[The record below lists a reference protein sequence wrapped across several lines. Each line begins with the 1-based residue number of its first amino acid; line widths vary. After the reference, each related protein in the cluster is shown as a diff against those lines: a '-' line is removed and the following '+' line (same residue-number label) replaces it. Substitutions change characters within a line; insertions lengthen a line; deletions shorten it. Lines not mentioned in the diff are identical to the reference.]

1 MIIMKKAISI
11 LIIGIV
17 TIIVIGIAYLGW
29 IVYDTARPHITEISL
44 TNINEEEK
52 SKLIELNFLELDKYP
67 QSLEFNKLKEI
78 SEVRET
84 QFYIEFSINKYEKN
98 LYDIEKNKSHS
109 PNTISIEQ
117 KEENDEKVIYEMQTN
132 FAQNSKA
139 KKWGYL
145 YELIERYK

>member
-1 MIIMKKAISI
+1 M
-11 LIIGIV
+11 
-17 TIIVIGIAYLGW
+17 
-29 IVYDTARPHITEISL
+29 
-44 TNINEEEK
+44 
-52 SKLIELNFLELDKYP
+52 ELNFLELDKYP

-84 QFYIEFSINKYEKN
+84 QFYIEFSINKYEKD
-98 LYDIEKNKSHS
+98 LYNIEKNNSNS

-139 KKWGYL
+139 KKWSYL
-145 YELIERYK
+145 YELIEKYK

>member
-1 MIIMKKAISI
+1 MIIMKKAISV

-17 TIIVIGIAYLGW
+17 SIIVIGIAYLGW

-67 QSLEFNKLKEI
+67 QSLEFNKLKVI

-84 QFYIEFSINKYEKN
+84 QFYIEFSINKDEEVN
-98 LYDIEKNKSHS
+98 DLEKNKFL
-109 PNTISIEQ
+109 
-117 KEENDEKVIYEMQTN
+117 M
-132 FAQNSKA
+132 
-139 KKWGYL
+139 KKCL
-145 YELIERYK
+145 

>member
-52 SKLIELNFLELDKYP
+52 SKLMELNFLELDKYP
-67 QSLEFNKLKEI
+67 QSLEFNKLEEI

-84 QFYIEFSINKYEKN
+84 QFYIEFSINNYEKD

-117 KEENDEKVIYEMQTN
+117 KEENNEKIIYEMQTN

>member
-1 MIIMKKAISI
+1 MIIMKKTISV

-44 TNINEEEK
+44 KNINEEEK
-52 SKLIELNFLELDKYP
+52 AKLIELNFLELDKYP
-67 QSLEFNKLKEI
+67 QSLVFNKLKAI

-84 QFYIEFSINKYEKN
+84 QFYIEFSINKDEEVN
-98 LYDIEKNKSHS
+98 DLEKNKSHS

-139 KKWGYL
+139 KKWSYL